1 MICRDMKMADVEAVH
16 EVEVSAFPDPW
27 SLASFKNEMKNKLAK
42 YIVAEDDDGKIVGY
56 IGVWYIIDEAHIN
69 NVAVH
74 KDYRGKHIGSMLMEY
89 LIKRCEEDSIDSIT
103 LEVRSSNE
111 IAQNLYRKY
120 GFKPGGIRKE
130 YYSDN
135 REDAIIMWKQIRE
148 VK

>member
-1 MICRDMKMADVEAVH
+1 MKCRSMKMEDVEAVH

-27 SLASFKNEMKNKLAK
+27 SLSSFKSEMKNKLAK
-42 YIVAEDDDGKIVGY
+42 YIVAEDEDGKIVGY

-74 KDYRGKHIGSMLMEY
+74 KDYRGRQIGSILMEH
-89 LIKRCEEDSIDSIT
+89 LIENCLENSINSIT
-103 LEVRSSNE
+103 LEVRKSNE
-111 IAQNLYRKY
+111 VAQNLYRKY
-120 GFKPGGIRKE
+120 GFKPSGIRKE

-135 REDAIIMWKQIRE
+135 REDAIIMWKQIEE